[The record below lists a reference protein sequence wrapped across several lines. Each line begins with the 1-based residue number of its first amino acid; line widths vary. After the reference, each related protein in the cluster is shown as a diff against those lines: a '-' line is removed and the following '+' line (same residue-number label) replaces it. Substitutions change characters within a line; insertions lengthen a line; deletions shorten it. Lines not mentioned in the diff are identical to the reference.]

1 MYDLARM
8 HVLGRGVDQSDEEAA
23 KWCKLLL
30 VVRRRRRRGC
40 CLLPVYCLPPASFFS
55 SAPFSPFLAHS
66 CAKRSSFLNRPH
78 GCGARSRERAVQPRG
93 ATHHGPRVEKSDEEA
108 VKWFGAAA
116 AQGDVQAQEQ
126 LERIEAN
133 MKSGKGKNKKK

>member
-1 MYDLARM
+1 VNAQFNLGAL
-8 HVLGRGVDQSDEEAA
+8 HTTGRG
-23 KWCKLLL
+23 
-30 VVRRRRRRGC
+30 
-40 CLLPVYCLPPASFFS
+40 
-55 SAPFSPFLAHS
+55 
-66 CAKRSSFLNRPH
+66 
-78 GCGARSRERAVQPRG
+78 
-93 ATHHGPRVEKSDEEA
+93 VEKSDEEA

>member
-1 MYDLARM
+1 MNAQFNLGAL
-8 HVLGRGVDQSDEEAA
+8 HTTGRG
-23 KWCKLLL
+23 
-30 VVRRRRRRGC
+30 
-40 CLLPVYCLPPASFFS
+40 
-55 SAPFSPFLAHS
+55 
-66 CAKRSSFLNRPH
+66 
-78 GCGARSRERAVQPRG
+78 
-93 ATHHGPRVEKSDEEA
+93 VEKSDEEA